1 MLVVYVRS
9 EWRIWREWRRPAI
22 TLADLLAVYAPKTNE
37 GLTTTS
43 LAAAA

>member
-9 EWRIWREWRRPAI
+9 EWRIWRTYRWPTV
-22 TLADLLAVYAPKTNE
+22 TLDGLLAVYAPKTNE
-37 GLTTTS
+37 SLTTTS